1 MIVFSKHMLV
11 AHWLTRRPCIKGQ
24 DYAKCSNPRFQK
36 KKRTPEHCGRTA
48 YVDPREHLIDRTSE
62 AVKKSSL
69 DALLLGKGSSKDF
82 MVEMG
87 GVEPPSESVL
97 TGTSPGADGYLH
109 SLVRARA
116 VTLRDLVAS
125 SCMAGAK
132 LCRRTFTTD
141 RRPIPGRGTPG
152 WNAR

>member
-1 MIVFSKHMLV
+1 MVSYQNHRAFL
-11 AHWLTRRPCIKGQ
+11 
-24 DYAKCSNPRFQK
+24 
-36 KKRTPEHCGRTA
+36 
-48 YVDPREHLIDRTSE
+48 
-62 AVKKSSL
+62 
-69 DALLLGKGSSKDF
+69 
-82 MVEMG
+82 VEMG
-87 GVEPPSESVL
+87 GIEPPSESAL

-132 LCRRTFTTD
+132 LCRRTFTTN

>member
-1 MIVFSKHMLV
+1 
-11 AHWLTRRPCIKGQ
+11 
-24 DYAKCSNPRFQK
+24 
-36 KKRTPEHCGRTA
+36 
-48 YVDPREHLIDRTSE
+48 
-62 AVKKSSL
+62 
-69 DALLLGKGSSKDF
+69 

-97 TGTSPGADGYLH
+97 TGTSPGADGYLY
-109 SLVRARA
+109 SLASA
-116 VTLRDLVAS
+116 GAITLESLVAS

-141 RRPIPGRGTPG
+141 RRPIPGRGTPR

>member
-1 MIVFSKHMLV
+1 MVSYQNHRADMVEMGGVDL
-11 AHWLTRRPCIKGQ
+11 PCG
-24 DYAKCSNPRFQK
+24 AGRLGPCSFWR
-36 KKRTPEHCGRTA
+36 C
-48 YVDPREHLIDRTSE
+48 
-62 AVKKSSL
+62 
-69 DALLLGKGSSKDF
+69 LLLQKCCIFNEKAVIHNKSRLNQ

-132 LCRRTFTTD
+132 LCRRTFTTN

>member
-1 MIVFSKHMLV
+1 
-11 AHWLTRRPCIKGQ
+11 
-24 DYAKCSNPRFQK
+24 
-36 KKRTPEHCGRTA
+36 
-48 YVDPREHLIDRTSE
+48 
-62 AVKKSSL
+62 
-69 DALLLGKGSSKDF
+69 

-141 RRPIPGRGTPG
+141 RRPIPGRGTPR